1 MTTAPDRTGVPRRS
15 QVDSVAFRGP
25 ALTCAVPLADAAR
38 LSRELRRLSCDGR
51 DAASSAARRIDV
63 ALSPD
68 GLDVGPLPAREAAA
82 IQESMA
88 RIARPQ
94 ARSAPMTRLSEMLQA
109 EYGLPPA

>member
-1 MTTAPDRTGVPRRS
+1 VTSAPDQARAPRRS
-15 QVDSVAFRGP
+15 EVDSVSFRGP
-25 ALTCAVPLADAAR
+25 GLACSIPLADAAR
-38 LSRELRRLSCDGR
+38 LSRELRRASCDGR

-88 RIARPQ
+88 RIGRPQ
-94 ARSAPMTRLSEMLQA
+94 ARSAPMTRLSEMLEA
-109 EYGLPPA
+109 EYGPPPA